1 MVIAAISDRCKSCRG
16 GGLLNQKEDAAS
28 NYRAFLNWFA
38 VCWKSPRYDSES
50 AGTILNGA
58 LFKSA

>member
-1 MVIAAISDRCKSCRG
+1 MVIAAISDRCQGCRG
-16 GGLLNQKEDAAS
+16 GGLLNQKEVAAS
-28 NYRAFLNWFA
+28 NYRAFLNW
-38 VCWKSPRYDSES
+38 CQKSPRYDSES

>member
-38 VCWKSPRYDSES
+38 ARYDSES

>member
-38 VCWKSPRYDSES
+38 EKSPRYDSES

>member
-28 NYRAFLNWFA
+28 NYRAFLNWFD
-38 VCWKSPRYDSES
+38 KSPRYDSES

>member
-1 MVIAAISDRCKSCRG
+1 MVIAAISDRCQSCRG
-16 GGLLNQKEDAAS
+16 GGLLNQKEVAAS
-28 NYRAFLNWFA
+28 NYRAFLNWFQ
-38 VCWKSPRYDSES
+38 KSPRYDSES

>member
-1 MVIAAISDRCKSCRG
+1 MVIAAISDRCQGCRG
-16 GGLLNQKEDAAS
+16 GGLLNQKEVAAS
-28 NYRAFLNWFA
+28 NYRAFLNWFQ
-38 VCWKSPRYDSES
+38 KSPRYDSES